1 MKNTKHS
8 LRKLLA
14 AGGLAALAI
23 GFGAAQAAPPQP
35 PVGGAP
41 SARIL
46 LVDIR
51 RVMAESHVG
60 QDIQRQV
67 DELKNQASS
76 QLHGEEVELQN
87 EERQFQ
93 EQSAILAPDLKQ
105 KRAEALKAKIDKF
118 QEEARG
124 RGSLIQGG
132 VIKAQQQ
139 VEQALGP
146 ILEGIMKE
154 RGATLLLDRSAVL
167 LAPNA
172 IDVTEVVVQRLN
184 VKMPSVKVEL
194 TAPPAG
200 AVQPPQQQ

>member
-1 MKNTKHS
+1 MPPRRN
-8 LRKLLA
+8 RQWA
-14 AGGLAALAI
+14 AHR
-23 GFGAAQAAPPQP
+23 Q
-35 PVGGAP
+35 
-41 SARIL
+41 RIL

-60 QDIQRQV
+60 QDIQHQV
-67 DELKNQASS
+67 DELKSQAGNE
-76 QLHGEEVELQN
+76 LRGEEQELQN

-93 EQSAILAPDLKQ
+93 QQAAILAPDLKQ
-105 KRAEALKAKIDKF
+105 KREEALKAKIEVF
-118 QEEARG
+118 QEKARS

-146 ILEGIMKE
+146 VLEGIMKE
-154 RGATLLLDRSAVL
+154 RGATLLIDRSAVL

-184 VKMPSVKVEL
+184 TKMPSVKVEL
-194 TAPPAG
+194 TQPPPG
-200 AVQPPQQQ
+200 AVAAGQQQ

>member
-1 MKNTKHS
+1 MTNKMHS
-8 LRKLLA
+8 LRKFLA
-14 AGGLAALAI
+14 VAGFAALTV
-23 GFGAAQAAPPQP
+23 GFNAALAAPPQP
-35 PVGGAP
+35 PAGGAP

-67 DELKNQASS
+67 DQLKSQAGSELR
-76 QLHGEEVELQN
+76 GEEQELQN

-93 EQSAILAPDLKQ
+93 EQSAILASDLKQ
-105 KRAEALKAKIDKF
+105 KREEALKAKIEKF
-118 QEEARG
+118 QEKARG
-124 RGSLIQGG
+124 RGALIQGG

-172 IDVTEVVVQRLN
+172 IDVTETVVQRIN

-200 AVQPPQQQ
+200 VAPPPQQQ